1 MTELRPLNKGKD
13 KKSPEKIANN
23 IGNLLYK

>member
-1 MTELRPLNKGKD
+1 MKELRHLNKGKD
-13 KKSPEKIANN
+13 EKSPEKIANN